1 MFVGVLQG
9 DGDGACLLTGGG
21 EALKHT
27 AGDQQ
32 NRRDN
37 TRLAIGRQATD
48 CEGCKAHQEEG
59 EHQDESAAVT
69 VTEGPNNHGAK
80 GSHNVGDA
88 HNHHGLEDADGGGV
102 FGEEDAV
109 EYDCRGGAV
118 DGEVVVF
125 EGGAYPAGEGG
136 SSW

>member
-1 MFVGVLQG
+1 MNHAADDQQ
-9 DGDGACLLTGGG
+9 GGG
-21 EALKHT
+21 E
-27 AGDQQ
+27 D
-32 NRRDN
+32 
-37 TRLAIGRQATD
+37 TRLAVGRQATD
-48 CEGCKAHQEEG
+48 CEGGKAHQEER
-59 EHQDESAAVT
+59 EHQDESAAVA
-69 VTEGPNNHGAK
+69 VTEGSNDHGAE
-80 GSHNVGDA
+80 GTHNVGNA

-109 EYDCRGGAV
+109 EHDCGGGAV

>member
-1 MFVGVLQG
+1 MLQG

-21 EALKHT
+21 EALKHA
-27 AGDQQ
+27 AGNQQ
-32 NRRDN
+32 SGGED
-37 TRLAIGRQATD
+37 TRLAVGRQATNR
-48 CEGCKAHQEEG
+48 EGCKAHQEER

-69 VTEGPNNHGAK
+69 VTEGPNNHGTEGA
-80 GSHNVGDA
+80 HNVGDA
-88 HNHHGLEDADGGGV
+88 HNHHGFEDADGCGV
-102 FGEEDAV
+102 FWEEDAV
-109 EYDCRGGAV
+109 EHDCGGGAV